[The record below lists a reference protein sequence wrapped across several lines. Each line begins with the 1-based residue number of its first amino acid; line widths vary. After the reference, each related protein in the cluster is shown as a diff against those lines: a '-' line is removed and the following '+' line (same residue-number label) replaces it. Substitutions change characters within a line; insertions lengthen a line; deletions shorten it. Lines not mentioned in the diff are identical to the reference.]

1 MSVTIQPCDSVSNLK
16 KFVQFP
22 YDLYKNNQYWVPP
35 MKKDELNSLQPST
48 NPAYRNCDAQFWI
61 ALKDGKVAG
70 RIGAI
75 INNKYNEQTG
85 TKLGRITRM
94 EFIDDKEVS
103 KQLLDTAEAWIKE
116 RGMEGVHGPLGFTNL
131 DHQAVLIEGFDH
143 LPSIASE
150 YHLPYYKSH
159 MEAAGYDKEM
169 DWVEFRL
176 TLADAIPEKALKLND
191 MIQKRYKLK
200 VVHFT
205 NREQMKKHAPR
216 ALDLLNTAFGELF
229 SFVKMDKDL
238 QDFYTKKY
246 FNILNPKFVKM
257 IEDENGDLI
266 GFIISLPSL
275 SEAMQKARGKLYPF
289 GWYHILQALNKPKV
303 VDLLLTGIH
312 PDWQARGVS
321 AILITELQKVM
332 MEHGVRE
339 VETTGIIE
347 TNEKAISH
355 WKNYDH
361 IQHKRKRCFKK
372 MF

>member
-1 MSVTIQPCDSVSNLK
+1 MSVTIKPCDTVADLK

-22 YDLYKNNQYWVPP
+22 YNLYSSNKYWVPP

-48 NPAYRNCDAQFWI
+48 NPAYKHCDAQFWI
-61 ALKDGKVAG
+61 ALKDGKVVG

-75 INNKYNEQTG
+75 INKAYNEQVG
-85 TKLGRITRM
+85 TKLGRISRL

-103 KQLLDTAEAWIKE
+103 KALLNTAESWIKE

-131 DHQAVLIEGFDH
+131 DHQAVMIEGHDH

-150 YHLPYYKSH
+150 YHLPYYKEH
-159 MEAAGYDKEM
+159 LEAAGYEKEM

-176 TLADAIPEKALKLND
+176 KLADAIPEKALKLNE
-191 MIQKRYKLK
+191 MIKKRYKLK

-205 NREQMKKHAPR
+205 TQQQLKEQASR
-216 ALDLLNTAFGELF
+216 AFDLLNNAFGELF
-229 SFVKMDKDL
+229 SFVKMDKEL
-238 QDFYTKKY
+238 SDFYINKY
-246 FNILNPKFVKM
+246 FSILNPKFVKM
-257 IEDENGDLI
+257 IEDENGELI

-275 SEAMQKARGKLYPF
+275 SEAMQKAKGKLFPL
-289 GWYHILQALNKPKV
+289 GWWHIMQALKKPKV

-312 PDWQARGVS
+312 PDWQAKGVS

-332 MEHGVRE
+332 FEHGVTH